1 MTILSKL
8 YVIVW
13 PKLRCLDEGNQK
25 LLLFWCSSKAR
36 TKHILFFSRYIVQAS
51 FKISESNNWDV
62 TDLAA
67 SEVRIIVLHCTQG
80 EASFILEAAEKSG
93 LTSHKYL
100 WLVTQ
105 SVIGDPTDRSINR
118 RALPLGML
126 GKWTKYFAWYLV
138 AVTILCTVWN
148 KYHLPFVSPWGINSK
163 SNILTLRK
171 ICIISTVDEI
181 NPFWLVLILSHFV

>member
-1 MTILSKL
+1 MLVFEQS
-8 YVIVW
+8 
-13 PKLRCLDEGNQK
+13 ENQIH
-25 LLLFWCSSKAR
+25 S
-36 TKHILFFSRYIVQAS
+36 FFSRYIVQAS

-163 SNILTLRK
+163 SNILTSRK

-181 NPFWLVLILSHFV
+181 NPFCLFLILSHFV